1 MKWIRLQ
8 CKMCQC
14 IMSKVVLLKN
24 HLGPNL
30 IIMTHQESNN
40 HNRNSY
46 PHADSPKIILC
57 SIFYIGPLFFFF
69 HDTVVDSWKK
79 IPNFCFLLHTSRV
92 HNISV
97 DWNKSY
103 DKIANRSMVLEFV
116 HYNFVKKIR
125 QQNAFHI
132 TSHLR
137 LKFPANIVLFSLTSI
152 DQHSSSAS
160 LESAGNFKLKWIPT
174 WKALC
179 YLIFWTKL

>member
-69 HDTVVDSWKK
+69 HDTVVGSWKK
-79 IPNFCFLLHTSRV
+79 KFQLLFFLLHTSRV
-92 HNISV
+92 HNRTV
-97 DWNKSY
+97 GFKNKSHMTKWTQIHGLPKN
-103 DKIANRSMVLEFV
+103 KIVNIRSFDFRPVSRAKLS
-116 HYNFVKKIR
+116 YL
-125 QQNAFHI
+125 HI
-132 TSHLR
+132 QYIQYS
-137 LKFPANIVLFSLTSI
+137 
-152 DQHSSSAS
+152 
-160 LESAGNFKLKWIPT
+160 
-174 WKALC
+174 
-179 YLIFWTKL
+179 LIF